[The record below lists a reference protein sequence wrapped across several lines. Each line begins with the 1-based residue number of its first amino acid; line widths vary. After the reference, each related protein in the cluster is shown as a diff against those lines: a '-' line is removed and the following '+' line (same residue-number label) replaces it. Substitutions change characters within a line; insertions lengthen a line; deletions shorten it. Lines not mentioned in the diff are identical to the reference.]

1 MSWTLTAA
9 DLPDLARGATLLGT
23 GGGGDPYIGKMLVEQ
38 VLGNRS
44 ITILDPDE
52 VDDDL
57 FVIPTAQMGAPTVMI
72 EKIPAGFE
80 PTLALRTLEKH
91 LGRRA
96 DATMPI
102 ECGGINSM
110 IPLIVAAEAGLPVID
125 ADGMGRAFPELSM
138 ETFAVYGVHGSPLA
152 LAGERGECVIIDT
165 GDDDRQ
171 MEWLA
176 RGITIRLG
184 GVAHIAEY
192 AMRGADVKRTAVPRT
207 ISMALALGRAIR
219 LARQD
224 HRSPF
229 EAIATTLSTTL
240 YSHVRELFVGKVSDV
255 ERRTTDGFAKGRAVI
270 SSLDPSSDERLEIAF
285 QNENLIA
292 RRNGVVVT
300 IVPDLICV
308 VDHES
313 AEPITT
319 EGLRYGQRVRVLG
332 ISTPAMMRTPE
343 ALKAFGPTAFGL
355 VEPFAP
361 VEGEAAAA
369 EAAGAVRPMARAVVA
384 AEGARA

>member
-23 GGGGDPYIGKMLVEQ
+23 GGGGDPYIGQKLVER
-38 VLGNRS
+38 VLGAGS
-44 ITILDPDE
+44 ITVLDPDE
-52 VDDDL
+52 IADDM

-72 EKIPAGFE
+72 EKIPAGTE

-91 LGRRA
+91 LGRTA

-110 IPLIVAAEAGLPVID
+110 IPLLVAAETGLPVVD

-152 LAGERGECVIIDT
+152 LAGERGETAIIDT

-176 RGITIRLG
+176 RGVTIRLG

-192 AMRGADVKRTAVPRT
+192 AMTGADVRRTAIPRT
-207 ISMALALGRAIR
+207 LSMALALGRGIR
-219 LARQD
+219 EAREQ

-229 EAIATTLSTTL
+229 EAIADVLSTTL
-240 YSHVRELFVGKVSDV
+240 YPHVRELFVGKVTDV
-255 ERRTTDGFAKGRAVI
+255 ERRTTDGFAKGRATI
-270 SSLDPSSDERLEIAF
+270 SALDPADDATLEVAF
-285 QNENLIA
+285 QNENLTA
-292 RRNGVVVT
+292 RRDGLLVA
-300 IVPDLICV
+300 IVPDLICIT
-308 VDHES
+308 DIES

-332 ISTPAMMRTPE
+332 ISTPDIMRTPG
-343 ALKAFGPTAFGL
+343 ALAAFGPSAFGL
-355 VEPFAP
+355 ADAFEP
-361 VEGEAAAA
+361 VEQLR
-369 EAAGAVRPMARAVVA
+369 GADVRTLITL
-384 AEGARA
+384 

>member
-1 MSWTLTAA
+1 MSWQLTAA

-23 GGGGDPYIGKMLVEQ
+23 GGGGDPYIGKMLVER
-38 VLGNRS
+38 VLGKGS

-52 VDDDL
+52 LPDDL
-57 FVIPTAQMGAPTVMI
+57 FVIPTAQMGAPTVMV
-72 EKIPAGFE
+72 EKIPAGTE
-80 PTLALRTLEKH
+80 PTLALRTLEER
-91 LGRRA
+91 LGRTA

-110 IPLIVAAEAGLPVID
+110 IPLIVAAETGLPVVD

-152 LAGERGECVIIDT
+152 LAGERGEKVVIDT

-176 RGITIRLG
+176 RAVTIRLG
-184 GVAHIAEY
+184 GVGHIAEY
-192 AMRGADVKRTAVPRT
+192 AMTGADVRRTAVPRT

-219 LARQD
+219 VAREE

-229 EAIATTLSTTL
+229 EAIASTLSTTL
-240 YSHVRELFVGKVSDV
+240 YPHLRELCVGKVIDV
-255 ERRTTDGFAKGRAVI
+255 ERRTTEGFAKGRAVI
-270 SSLDPSSDERLEIAF
+270 APLGADDGDTFEISF
-285 QNENLIA
+285 QNENLTA
-292 RRNGVVVT
+292 RRGDALVA

-308 VDHES
+308 VDHET

-332 ISTPAMMRTPE
+332 ISTPEMMRTPA
-343 ALKAFGPTAFGL
+343 ALAAFGPSAFGL
-355 VEPFAP
+355 
-361 VEGEAAAA
+361 AA
-369 EAAGAVRPMARAVVA
+369 EFVPIETLAVGEDESP
-384 AEGARA
+384 

>member
-1 MSWTLTAA
+1 MSWQLTAA

-23 GGGGDPYIGKMLVEQ
+23 GGGGDPYIGTMLVER
-38 VLGNRS
+38 VLGDGA
-44 ITILDPDE
+44 ITVLDPDE
-52 VDDDL
+52 LADDL
-57 FVIPTAQMGAPTVMI
+57 FVIPTAQMGAPTVMV
-72 EKIPAGFE
+72 EKIPAGTE
-80 PTLALRTLEKH
+80 PTLALRTLEEH
-91 LGRRA
+91 LGRTA

-110 IPLIVAAEAGLPVID
+110 IPLVVAAETGLPVVD

-152 LAGERGECVIIDT
+152 LAGERGERVVIDT

-184 GVAHIAEY
+184 GVGHIAEY
-192 AMRGADVKRTAVPRT
+192 AMSGADVRRTAVPRT
-207 ISMALALGRAIR
+207 LSMALALGRAIR
-219 LARQD
+219 LAREE

-229 EAIATTLSTTL
+229 AAIADTLSRTL
-240 YSHVRELFVGKVSDV
+240 YAHVRELCVGKVIDV
-255 ERRTTDGFAKGRAVI
+255 ERRTTDGFAKGRAIIAPLGDEGDPFEI
-270 SSLDPSSDERLEIAF
+270 SF
-285 QNENLIA
+285 QNENLVA
-292 RRNGVVVT
+292 RRGGRLVA

-313 AEPITT
+313 AEPVTT

-332 ISTPAMMRTPE
+332 ISTPDMMRTPE
-343 ALKAFGPTAFGL
+343 ALAAFGPSAFGL
-355 VEPFAP
+355 DERFVP
-361 VEGEAAAA
+361 VEDLVVEEPAAS
-369 EAAGAVRPMARAVVA
+369 GDR
-384 AEGARA
+384 GSTL

>member
-1 MSWTLTAA
+1 MSWQLTAA

-23 GGGGDPYIGKMLVEQ
+23 GGGGDPYIGKMLVER
-38 VLGNRS
+38 VLGAGS

-52 VDDDL
+52 LADDL

-72 EKIPAGFE
+72 EKIPAGTE
-80 PTLALRTLEKH
+80 PTLALRTLEDH

-110 IPLIVAAEAGLPVID
+110 IPLVVAAETGLPVVD

-152 LAGERGECVIIDT
+152 LAGERGERIVIDT
-165 GDDDRQ
+165 GNDDRQ

-176 RGITIRLG
+176 RAITIRLG
-184 GVAHIAEY
+184 GVGHIAEY
-192 AMRGADVKRTAVPRT
+192 AMTGADVRRTAVPRT
-207 ISMALALGRAIR
+207 ISMALALGRSIR
-219 LARQD
+219 LAREQ

-229 EAIATTLSTTL
+229 EAIAETLAPTL
-240 YSHVRELFVGKVSDV
+240 YSHMRELFVGKVTDV
-255 ERRTTDGFAKGRAVI
+255 ERRTTEGFAKGRAVI
-270 SSLDPSSDERLEIAF
+270 SPLDPADAETFEISF

-292 RRNGVVVT
+292 RHGGEVVA

-308 VDHES
+308 VDHET

-332 ISTPAMMRTPE
+332 ISTPDMMRTPA
-343 ALKAFGPTAFGL
+343 ALATFGPTAFGL
-355 VEPFAP
+355 REPFTP
-361 VEGEAAAA
+361 VEGAPT
-369 EAAGAVRPMARAVVA
+369 VARA
-384 AEGARA
+384 

>member
-1 MSWTLTAA
+1 MSWQLTAA

-23 GGGGDPYIGKMLVEQ
+23 GGGGAPYIGSKLVER
-38 VLGNRS
+38 VLGDGA
-44 ITILDPDE
+44 ITVLDPDDL
-52 VDDDL
+52 DDDA
-57 FVIPTAQMGAPTVMI
+57 FVIPTAQMGAPTVMV
-72 EKIPAGFE
+72 EKIPAGTE
-80 PTLALRTLEKH
+80 PTLALRTLEEH
-91 LGRRA
+91 LGRTA

-110 IPLIVAAEAGLPVID
+110 IPFVVAAETGLPVVD

-152 LAGERGECVIIDT
+152 LAGERGERVIIDT

-176 RGITIRLG
+176 RAVTIRLG
-184 GVAHIAEY
+184 GVGHIAEY
-192 AMRGADVKRTAVPRT
+192 AMTGADVKRTAVPRT

-219 LARQD
+219 EAREQK
-224 HRSPF
+224 RSPF
-229 EAIATTLSTTL
+229 AAIADTLAPTL
-240 YSHVRELFVGKVSDV
+240 YSHVRELFVGKVVDV
-255 ERRTTDGFAKGRAVI
+255 DRRTTEGFARGLARIAPQG
-270 SSLDPSSDERLEIAF
+270 DGDDLEIAF
-285 QNENLIA
+285 QNENLTA
-292 RRNGVVVT
+292 RRGGELLA

-332 ISTPAMMRTPE
+332 ISTPELMRTPE
-343 ALKAFGPTAFGL
+343 ALAAFGPSAFGL
-355 VEPFAP
+355 DEAFRP
-361 VEGEAAAA
+361 VES
-369 EAAGAVRPMARAVVA
+369 R
-384 AEGARA
+384 

>member
-23 GGGGDPYIGKMLVEQ
+23 GGGGDPYIGQKLVER
-38 VLGNRS
+38 VLGAGS
-44 ITILDPDE
+44 ITVLDPDE
-52 VDDDL
+52 IADDL
-57 FVIPTAQMGAPTVMI
+57 FVIPTAQMGAPTVMV
-72 EKIPAGFE
+72 EKIPAGTE

-91 LGRRA
+91 LGRTA

-110 IPLIVAAEAGLPVID
+110 IPLLVAAETGLPVVD

-152 LAGERGECVIIDT
+152 LAGERGETAVIDT

-176 RGITIRLG
+176 RGVTIRLG
-184 GVAHIAEY
+184 GVSHIAEY
-192 AMRGADVKRTAVPRT
+192 AMTGADVRRTAIPRT
-207 ISMALALGRAIR
+207 LSMALALGRGIR
-219 LARQD
+219 EAREQ

-229 EAIATTLSTTL
+229 EAIAETLSTTL
-240 YSHVRELFVGKVSDV
+240 YPHVRELFVGKVADV
-255 ERRTTDGFAKGRAVI
+255 ERRTTDGFAKGRATI
-270 SSLDPSSDERLEIAF
+270 AALGPDDDSTLEVAF
-285 QNENLIA
+285 QNENLVA
-292 RRNGVVVT
+292 HRDGVLVA
-300 IVPDLICV
+300 IVPDLICIT
-308 VDHES
+308 DIES

-332 ISTPAMMRTPE
+332 ISTPDIMRTPG
-343 ALKAFGPTAFGL
+343 ALAAFGPSAFGL
-355 VEPFAP
+355 ADAFTP
-361 VEGEAAAA
+361 VEQLEP
-369 EAAGAVRPMARAVVA
+369 EDAGALITL
-384 AEGARA
+384 

>member
-1 MSWTLTAA
+1 MSWLLTAA

-23 GGGGDPYIGKMLVEQ
+23 GGGGDPYIGSKLVER
-38 VLGNRS
+38 VLAGGA

-52 VDDDL
+52 LPDDL
-57 FVIPTAQMGAPTVMI
+57 FVIPTAQMGAPTVMV
-72 EKIPAGFE
+72 EKIPAGTE
-80 PTLALRTLEKH
+80 PTLALRALEAH
-91 LGRRA
+91 LGRTA

-110 IPLIVAAEAGLPVID
+110 IPLVVAAETGLPVVD

-152 LAGERGECVIIDT
+152 LAGERGETVIIDT

-176 RGITIRLG
+176 RAITIRLG
-184 GVAHIAEY
+184 GVGHIAEY
-192 AMRGADVKRTAVPRT
+192 AMTGADVRRTAVPRT

-219 LARQD
+219 EAREQ

-229 EAIATTLSTTL
+229 EAIADTLSLTL
-240 YSHVRELFVGKVSDV
+240 YSHLRELAVGKVVDV
-255 ERRTTDGFAKGRAVI
+255 ERRTTEGFAKGRAVI
-270 SSLDPSSDERLEIAF
+270 APLQGEGTFEILF

-292 RRNGVVVT
+292 RRDGEVVA

-308 VDHES
+308 VDHET

-332 ISTPAMMRTPE
+332 ISTPDMMRTDG
-343 ALKAFGPTAFGL
+343 ALAAFGPSAFGL
-355 VEPFAP
+355 AEPFLP
-361 VEGEAAAA
+361 VERR
-369 EAAGAVRPMARAVVA
+369 GA
-384 AEGARA
+384 

>member
-9 DLPDLARGATLLGT
+9 DLSDLARGATLLGT

-38 VLGNRS
+38 VLGQGS
-44 ITILDPDE
+44 ITVLDPD
-52 VDDDL
+52 DL
-57 FVIPTAQMGAPTVMI
+57 SDEMFVIPTAQMGAPTVMI

-80 PTLALRTLEKH
+80 PTLALRTLEEH

-110 IPLIVAAEAGLPVID
+110 IPLVVAAETGLPVVD

-152 LAGERGECVIIDT
+152 LAGERGERVIIDT
-165 GDDDRQ
+165 GDDDKQ

-176 RGITIRLG
+176 RGIAIRLG

-192 AMRGADVKRTAVPRT
+192 AMSGAEVKRTAVPRT

-219 LARQD
+219 LAREEN
-224 HRSPF
+224 RSPF

-255 ERRTTDGFAKGRAVI
+255 ERRTTDGFAKGSAVI
-270 SSLDPSSDERLEIAF
+270 SALDPSSTDRMEIAF
-285 QNENLIA
+285 QNENLTA
-292 RRNGVVVT
+292 HRNGELVA

-332 ISTPAMMRTPE
+332 ISTPEMMRTPE
-343 ALKAFGPTAFGL
+343 ALRAFGPAAFGL
-355 VEPFAP
+355 SESFTP
-361 VEGEAAAA
+361 VEG
-369 EAAGAVRPMARAVVA
+369 RARA
-384 AEGARA
+384 

>member
-1 MSWTLTAA
+1 MSWQITRA
-9 DLPDLARGATLLGT
+9 DLADLARGATLLGT
-23 GGGGDPYIGKMLVEQ
+23 GGGGDPYIGMMLVQ
-38 VLGNRS
+38 RVLGEGS

-52 VDDDL
+52 IADDL

-72 EKIPAGFE
+72 EKIPAGTE
-80 PTLALRTLEKH
+80 PTLSLRILEEH
-91 LGRRA
+91 LGRTA

-110 IPLIVAAEAGLPVID
+110 IPLIVAAETGLPVVD

-152 LAGERGECVIIDT
+152 LAGERGERVIIDT

-176 RGITIRLG
+176 RAVTIRLG
-184 GVAHIAEY
+184 GVGHIAEY
-192 AMRGADVKRTAVPRT
+192 AMNGADVKRTAVPRT
-207 ISMALALGRAIR
+207 LSMALALGRAIR
-219 LARQD
+219 LAREEK
-224 HRSPF
+224 RSPF
-229 EAIATTLSTTL
+229 DAIRDTLAATL
-240 YSHVRELFVGKVSDV
+240 YQHVRTLFEGKVIDV
-255 ERRTTDGFAKGRAVI
+255 DRRTTEGFAKGVARIATA
-270 SSLDPSSDERLEIAF
+270 DGGEDELEIRF

-292 RRNGVVVT
+292 LRNGEMVA

-308 VDHES
+308 VDSES

-332 ISTPAMMRTPE
+332 ISTPDMMRTPA
-343 ALKAFGPTAFGL
+343 ALAAFGPEAFGL
-355 VEPFAP
+355 EERFSP
-361 VEGEAAAA
+361 VESLAIHAEEAASAA
-369 EAAGAVRPMARAVVA
+369 SLVH
-384 AEGARA
+384 

>member
-1 MSWTLTAA
+1 MSWLLTAA

-23 GGGGDPYIGKMLVEQ
+23 GGGGDPYIGSKLVER
-38 VLGNRS
+38 VLGDGA
-44 ITILDPDE
+44 ITILDPEDLP
-52 VDDDL
+52 DDL
-57 FVIPTAQMGAPTVMI
+57 FVIPTAQMGAPTVMV
-72 EKIPAGFE
+72 EKIPAGTE
-80 PTLALRTLEKH
+80 PTLALRALEAH
-91 LGRRA
+91 LGRTA

-110 IPLIVAAEAGLPVID
+110 IPLVVAAETGLPVVD

-152 LAGERGECVIIDT
+152 LAGERGETVIIDT

-176 RGITIRLG
+176 RAITIRLG
-184 GVAHIAEY
+184 GVGHIAEY
-192 AMRGADVKRTAVPRT
+192 AMSGADVRRTAVPRT
-207 ISMALALGRAIR
+207 LSMALALGRAIR
-219 LARQD
+219 EAREQ

-229 EAIATTLSTTL
+229 EAIAETLSPTP
-240 YSHVRELFVGKVSDV
+240 YSHVRELAVGKVVDV
-255 ERRTTDGFAKGRAVI
+255 ERRTTEGFAKGRAVI
-270 SSLDPSSDERLEIAF
+270 APLEGDGVFEILF

-292 RRNGVVVT
+292 RRDGEVVA

-308 VDHES
+308 VDHET

-332 ISTPAMMRTPE
+332 ISTPDMMRTE
-343 ALKAFGPTAFGL
+343 GALAAFGPSAFGL
-355 VEPFAP
+355 AEPFLP
-361 VEGEAAAA
+361 VERL
-369 EAAGAVRPMARAVVA
+369 GA
-384 AEGARA
+384 

>member
-1 MSWTLTAA
+1 MSWQLRAS

-23 GGGGDPYIGKMLVEQ
+23 GGGGDPYIGRMLAER
-38 VLGNRS
+38 VLGDRA
-44 ITILDPDE
+44 ITVLDPD
-52 VDDDL
+52 DL
-57 FVIPTAQMGAPTVMI
+57 ADEAFVIPTAQMGAPTVMV
-72 EKIPAGFE
+72 EKIPAGTE
-80 PTLALRTLEKH
+80 PTLALRTLEEH
-91 LGRRA
+91 LGRKA

-110 IPLIVAAEAGLPVID
+110 IPLIVAAETGLPVVD
-125 ADGMGRAFPELSM
+125 ADGMGRAFPELYM

-152 LAGERGECVIIDT
+152 IAGERGERVVIDT

-192 AMRGADVKRTAVPRT
+192 AMTGAEVKRTAVPRT
-207 ISMALALGRAIR
+207 LSMALSLGRSMR
-219 LARQD
+219 LAREE

-229 EAIATTLSTTL
+229 DAIALTLAGTQ
-240 YSHVRELFVGKVSDV
+240 YAHVRELFVGKVTDV

-270 SSLDPSSDERLEIAF
+270 SGTGDGEDFEIEF

-292 RRNGVVVT
+292 RRGGEVVA
-300 IVPDLICV
+300 IVPDLVCV

-332 ISTPAMMRTPE
+332 ISTPEMMRTPE
-343 ALKAFGPTAFGL
+343 ALEAFGPSSFGL
-355 VEPFAP
+355 KEDFAP
-361 VEGEAAAA
+361 VEGAAVAL
-369 EAAGAVRPMARAVVA
+369 RP
-384 AEGARA
+384 

>member
-1 MSWTLTAA
+1 MSWILTAA

-38 VLGNRS
+38 VLGDRG

-52 VDDDL
+52 IADDL
-57 FVIPTAQMGAPTVMI
+57 FVIPTAQMGAPTVMV
-72 EKIPAGFE
+72 EKIPAGTE
-80 PTLALRTLEKH
+80 PTLSLRTLEEH
-91 LGRRA
+91 LGRKA

-110 IPLIVAAEAGLPVID
+110 IPLVVAAETGLPVVD

-152 LAGERGECVIIDT
+152 LAGERGERVIIDT
-165 GDDDRQ
+165 GDDDKQ

-176 RGITIRLG
+176 RAITIRLG
-184 GVAHIAEY
+184 GVGHIAEY
-192 AMRGADVKRTAVPRT
+192 AMTGAQVKATAIPRT
-207 ISMALALGRAIR
+207 LSMALALGRAIR
-219 LARQD
+219 EAREAK
-224 HRSPF
+224 RSPF
-229 EAIATTLSTTL
+229 DAIAEALSSTL
-240 YSHVRELFVGKVSDV
+240 YSHMRELFVGKVTDV
-255 ERRTTDGFAKGRAVI
+255 ERRTTEGFAKGRAII
-270 SSLDPSSDERLEIAF
+270 SALDAASDDTLEIRF

-292 RRNGVVVT
+292 LRNGESVA

-308 VDHES
+308 VDSES

-343 ALKAFGPTAFGL
+343 ALAAFGPTAFGMT
-355 VEPFAP
+355 EPFVP
-361 VEGEAAAA
+361 VEG
-369 EAAGAVRPMARAVVA
+369 RA
-384 AEGARA
+384 

>member
-1 MSWTLTAA
+1 MSWTLTAD

-23 GGGGDPYIGKMLVEQ
+23 GGGGDPYIGMMLVKQ
-38 VLGNRS
+38 VLGDRS
-44 ITILDPDE
+44 ITILDPDDL
-52 VDDDL
+52 DDDL

-80 PTLALRTLEKH
+80 PTLALRILEEH
-91 LGRRA
+91 LGRTA

-110 IPLIVAAEAGLPVID
+110 IPLIVAAETGLPVVD

-152 LAGERGECVIIDT
+152 IAGERGERVIIDT

-176 RGITIRLG
+176 RGIAIRLG

-192 AMRGADVKRTAVPRT
+192 AMSGADVRRTAVPRT

-219 LARQD
+219 VAREE

-229 EAIATTLSTTL
+229 AAIADTLSTTL
-240 YSHVRELFVGKVSDV
+240 YSHVRELFVGKVADV
-255 ERRTTDGFAKGRAVI
+255 ERRTTEGFAKGTAVI
-270 SSLDPSSDERLEIAF
+270 WSADPSSSERLEISF

-292 RRNGVVVT
+292 RWNGEVVA
-300 IVPDLICV
+300 IVPDLICI
-308 VDHES
+308 VDHET

-332 ISTPAMMRTPE
+332 ISTPALMRTPD
-343 ALKAFGPTAFGL
+343 ALRAFGPTAFGL
-355 VEPFAP
+355 TEPFVP
-361 VEGEAAAA
+361 VEGEATAA
-369 EAAGAVRPMARAVVA
+369 EAADAFAAGQAVRA
-384 AEGARA
+384 

>member
-23 GGGGDPYIGKMLVEQ
+23 GGGGDPYIGQMLVEQ
-38 VLGNRS
+38 VLGDGG

-52 VDDDL
+52 LADDL
-57 FVIPTAQMGAPTVMI
+57 FVIPTAQMGAPTVMV
-72 EKIPAGFE
+72 EKIPAGTE
-80 PTLALRTLEKH
+80 PTLALRTLEEH

-110 IPLIVAAEAGLPVID
+110 IPLIVAAETGLPVVD

-152 LAGERGECVIIDT
+152 LAGERGETVVIDT

-176 RGITIRLG
+176 RGVTIRLG
-184 GVAHIAEY
+184 GVGHIAEY
-192 AMRGADVKRTAVPRT
+192 AMTGADVRRTAVPRT

-219 LARQD
+219 EAREE

-229 EAIATTLSTTL
+229 DAIAQTLSTTL
-240 YSHVRELFVGKVSDV
+240 YSEVRELFAGKVVDV
-255 ERRTTDGFAKGRAVI
+255 ERRTTDGFAKGRATV
-270 SSLDPSSDERLEIAF
+270 SSLDQDGSELQLHF
-285 QNENLIA
+285 QNENLVA
-292 RRNGVVVT
+292 RRDGEVVA

-308 VDHES
+308 TDIES
-313 AEPITT
+313 GEPITT

-343 ALKAFGPTAFGL
+343 ALAAFGPTAFGL
-355 VEPFAP
+355 REPFVP
-361 VEGEAAAA
+361 VESLDLAAAHRSA
-369 EAAGAVRPMARAVVA
+369 
-384 AEGARA
+384 

>member
-1 MSWTLTAA
+1 MSWQLTAA

-23 GGGGDPYIGKMLVEQ
+23 GGGGDPYIGSMLVRR
-38 VLGNRS
+38 VLGDGS
-44 ITILDPDE
+44 ITVLDPEDL
-52 VDDDL
+52 DDDA
-57 FVIPTAQMGAPTVMI
+57 FVIPTAQMGAPTVMV
-72 EKIPAGFE
+72 EKIPAGTE
-80 PTLALRTLEKH
+80 PTLALRTLESH
-91 LGRRA
+91 LGRAA

-110 IPLIVAAEAGLPVID
+110 IPLVVAAETGLPVVD

-152 LAGERGECVIIDT
+152 LAGERGERVIIDT

-176 RGITIRLG
+176 RAVTIRLG
-184 GVAHIAEY
+184 GVGHIAEY
-192 AMRGADVKRTAVPRT
+192 AMSGAEVKRTAVPRT
-207 ISMALALGRAIR
+207 LSMALALGRAIR
-219 LARQD
+219 LAREA
-224 HRSPF
+224 HTSPF
-229 EAIATTLSTTL
+229 DAIAETLAPTL
-240 YSHVRELFVGKVSDV
+240 YSHVRELVVGKVTDV
-255 ERRTTDGFAKGRAVI
+255 ERRTTEGFAKGRAAI
-270 SSLDPSSDERLEIAF
+270 APLDAPEETFEILF

-292 RRNGVVVT
+292 RRGGELVA

-332 ISTPAMMRTPE
+332 ISTPAMMRTAG
-343 ALKAFGPTAFGL
+343 ALAAFGPAAFGL
-355 VEPFAP
+355 DEEFVP
-361 VEGEAAAA
+361 VEAS
-369 EAAGAVRPMARAVVA
+369 RAMPHL
-384 AEGARA
+384 

>member
-1 MSWTLTAA
+1 MSWILTAA

-23 GGGGDPYIGKMLVEQ
+23 GGGGDPYIGSKLVER
-38 VLGNRS
+38 VLGEGS

-52 VDDDL
+52 LADDL
-57 FVIPTAQMGAPTVMI
+57 FVIPTAQMGAPTVMV
-72 EKIPAGFE
+72 EKIPAGTE
-80 PTLALRTLEKH
+80 PTQALRALEAH
-91 LGRRA
+91 LGRTA

-110 IPLIVAAEAGLPVID
+110 IPLVVAAETGLPVVD

-152 LAGERGECVIIDT
+152 LAGERGETVLIDT

-176 RGITIRLG
+176 RAVTIRLG
-184 GVAHIAEY
+184 GVGHIAEY
-192 AMRGADVKRTAVPRT
+192 AMTGADVRRTAVPRT

-219 LARQD
+219 EAREQ

-229 EAIATTLSTTL
+229 AAIADVLSTTL
-240 YSHVRELFVGKVSDV
+240 YPHVRELCTGKVVDV
-255 ERRTTDGFAKGRAVI
+255 ERRTTEGFAKGRAVI
-270 SSLDPSSDERLEIAF
+270 APLDGDGTFEIRF
-285 QNENLIA
+285 QNENLTA
-292 RRNGVVVT
+292 HRDGALVA

-308 VDHES
+308 VDHET

-332 ISTPAMMRTPE
+332 ISTPEMMRTPA
-343 ALKAFGPTAFGL
+343 ALEAFGPAAFGL
-355 VEPFAP
+355 DEAFLP
-361 VEGEAAAA
+361 VE
-369 EAAGAVRPMARAVVA
+369 RPAS
-384 AEGARA
+384 

>member
-1 MSWTLTAA
+1 VSWTLTAA

-23 GGGGDPYIGKMLVEQ
+23 GGGGDPYIGTKLVER
-38 VLGNRS
+38 VLGDGH
-44 ITILDPDE
+44 IEILDPD
-52 VDDDL
+52 DLPDDL

-72 EKIPAGFE
+72 EKIPAGTE
-80 PTLALRTLEKH
+80 PTLALRTLEEH

-110 IPLIVAAEAGLPVID
+110 IPLIVAAETGLPVVD

-152 LAGERGECVIIDT
+152 LSGERGEKVVIDT

-176 RGITIRLG
+176 RGVTIRLG

-192 AMRGADVKRTAVPRT
+192 AMTGADVKRTAVPRT
-207 ISMALALGRAIR
+207 LSMALALGRAIR
-219 LARQD
+219 EAREAHTSPVDAIVATLA
-224 HRSPF
+224 P
-229 EAIATTLSTTL
+229 TL
-240 YSHVRELFVGKVSDV
+240 YSEVRELFVGKVADV
-255 ERRTTDGFAKGRAVI
+255 ERRTTEGFAKGSAVI
-270 SSLDPSSDERLEIAF
+270 ASLDPHDDDRLDIAF
-285 QNENLIA
+285 QNENLVA
-292 RRNGVVVT
+292 RRGGEVVA

-308 VDHES
+308 VDMETC
-313 AEPITT
+313 EPVTT

-332 ISTPAMMRTPE
+332 ISTPEMMRTPE
-343 ALKAFGPTAFGL
+343 ALEAFGPAAFGL
-355 VEPFAP
+355 DEPFVP
-361 VEGEAAAA
+361 VE
-369 EAAGAVRPMARAVVA
+369 ARQYA
-384 AEGARA
+384 

>member
-1 MSWTLTAA
+1 MSWQLTAA

-38 VLGNRS
+38 VLGDRT
-44 ITILDPDE
+44 ITILDPDDLA
-52 VDDDL
+52 VDQ
-57 FVIPTAQMGAPTVMI
+57 FVIPTAQMGAPTVMV
-72 EKIPAGFE
+72 EKIPAGTE
-80 PTLALRTLEKH
+80 PTLSLRILEEH

-110 IPLIVAAEAGLPVID
+110 IPLVVAAETGLPVVD

-152 LAGERGECVIIDT
+152 LAGERGERVIIDT
-165 GDDDRQ
+165 GEDDRQ

-176 RGITIRLG
+176 RAVTIRLG
-184 GVAHIAEY
+184 GVGHIAEY
-192 AMRGADVKRTAVPRT
+192 AMSGADVRRTAVPRT
-207 ISMALALGRAIR
+207 LSMALALGRAIR
-219 LARQD
+219 HAREE

-229 EAIATTLSTTL
+229 AAIADVLSTTL
-240 YSHVRELFVGKVSDV
+240 YSHVRELCVGKVVDV
-255 ERRTTDGFAKGRAVI
+255 ERRTTEGFAKGRALIAPVAGTARE
-270 SSLDPSSDERLEIAF
+270 PFEITF
-285 QNENLIA
+285 QNENLVA
-292 RRNGVVVT
+292 RHGGEVVA

-319 EGLRYGQRVRVLG
+319 EGLRYGQRVKVLG
-332 ISTPAMMRTPE
+332 ISTPAMMRTPA
-343 ALKAFGPTAFGL
+343 ALAAFGPAAFGL
-355 VEPFAP
+355 SEQFRP
-361 VEGEAAAA
+361 VEEL
-369 EAAGAVRPMARAVVA
+369 AVPASAQL
-384 AEGARA
+384 

>member
-1 MSWTLTAA
+1 MSWQITRD
-9 DLPDLARGATLLGT
+9 DLSDLARGATLLGT
-23 GGGGDPYIGKMLVEQ
+23 GGGGDPYIGQMLVEQ
-38 VLGNRS
+38 VLGDGV

-52 VDDDL
+52 IADDL
-57 FVIPTAQMGAPTVMI
+57 FVIPTAQMGAPTVMV
-72 EKIPAGFE
+72 EKIPAGTE
-80 PTLALRTLEKH
+80 PSLSLRILEEH

-110 IPLIVAAEAGLPVID
+110 IPLIVAAESGLPVVD

-152 LAGERGECVIIDT
+152 LAGERGERVVIDT

-176 RGITIRLG
+176 RAITIRLG
-184 GVAHIAEY
+184 GVGHIAEY
-192 AMRGADVKRTAVPRT
+192 AMDGAAVKRTAVPHT
-207 ISMALALGRAIR
+207 LSMALALGRAIR
-219 LARQD
+219 QAREE

-229 EAIATTLSTTL
+229 DAISETLAPTL
-240 YSHVRELFVGKVSDV
+240 YSHVCPLFEGKVIDV
-255 ERRTTDGFAKGRAVI
+255 DRRTTEGFAKGAARIAPA
-270 SSLDPSSDERLEIAF
+270 DGGAGEFEIRF

-292 RRNGVVVT
+292 LRDGEVVA

-308 VDHES
+308 VDS
-313 AEPITT
+313 DTAEPITT

-332 ISTPAMMRTPE
+332 ISTPEMMRTPE
-343 ALKAFGPTAFGL
+343 ALRTFGPSAFGMAETF
-355 VEPFAP
+355 VP
-361 VEGEAAAA
+361 VEELAARVPV
-369 EAAGAVRPMARAVVA
+369 GNARA
-384 AEGARA
+384 

>member
-1 MSWTLTAA
+1 MSWQITRD
-9 DLPDLARGATLLGT
+9 DLADLARGATLLGT
-23 GGGGDPYIGKMLVEQ
+23 GGGGDPYIGMMLVQ
-38 VLGNRS
+38 RVLGDGS

-52 VDDDL
+52 IADDL

-72 EKIPAGFE
+72 EKIPAGTE
-80 PTLALRTLEKH
+80 PTLSLRILEEH
-91 LGRRA
+91 LGRSA

-110 IPLIVAAEAGLPVID
+110 IPLIVAAETGLPVVD

-152 LAGERGECVIIDT
+152 LAGERGERVIIDT

-176 RGITIRLG
+176 RAVTIRLG
-184 GVAHIAEY
+184 GVGHIAEY
-192 AMRGADVKRTAVPRT
+192 AMSGADVKRTAVPRT
-207 ISMALALGRAIR
+207 LSMALALGRAIR
-219 LARQD
+219 LAREEK
-224 HRSPF
+224 HSPF
-229 EAIATTLSTTL
+229 DAIRDTLASTL
-240 YSHVRELFVGKVSDV
+240 YQHVRTLFEGKVTDV
-255 ERRTTDGFAKGRAVI
+255 DRRTTEGFAKGVARIAPA
-270 SSLDPSSDERLEIAF
+270 DGGYDELEIRF

-292 RRNGVVVT
+292 LRNSEMVA

-308 VDHES
+308 VDSES

-332 ISTPAMMRTPE
+332 ISTPEMMRTPA
-343 ALKAFGPTAFGL
+343 ALAAFGPDAFGL
-355 VEPFAP
+355 TERFSP
-361 VEGEAAAA
+361 VECLAGEEEPAAAL
-369 EAAGAVRPMARAVVA
+369 VR
-384 AEGARA
+384 